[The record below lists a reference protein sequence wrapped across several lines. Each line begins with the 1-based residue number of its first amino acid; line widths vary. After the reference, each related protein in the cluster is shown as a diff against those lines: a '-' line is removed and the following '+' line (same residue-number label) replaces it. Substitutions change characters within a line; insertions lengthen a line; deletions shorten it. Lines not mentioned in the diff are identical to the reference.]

1 MSLDVYLKL
10 TGYKSEQQTLI
21 PIRENGQTVML
32 TAAEWHTRYPD
43 REPVKITTG
52 NDETVYSANIT
63 HNLNR
68 MASAAGLYEALWRP
82 DEYDLTKA
90 AQLIE
95 PLHDG
100 IEVLISDPDRFRQL
114 NPANGWGDYDGL
126 VEFVRRYLNACKTW
140 PDAGVSVSR

>member
-1 MSLDVYLKL
+1 MSLDVYLHL
-10 TGYKSEQQTLI
+10 PGYKSEQQTLI
-21 PIRENGQTVML
+21 PVRENGHTVLL
-32 TAAEWHTRYPD
+32 TGDEWNSRYPD

-68 MASAAGLYEALWRP
+68 MASAAGIYEALWRP
-82 DEYDLTKA
+82 DEHDLTKA

-100 IEVLISDPDRFRQL
+100 LEALISDPDRFSQL
-114 NPANGWGDYDGL
+114 NPSNGWGDYHGL

-140 PDAGVSVSR
+140 PDADVSVSR